1 MFRPILP
8 PPLWALIFLIA
19 GYLITE
25 PFEVAALDYGQV
37 LAVELTLLF
46 VVAGFALP
54 IIAVRQFH
62 KHQTTV
68 LPMKPSKAS
77 SLVTDGVFKHTRNPM
92 YLGMLLVLLGFSFLG
107 HNYLG
112 FLMPLL
118 FVLVIT
124 LTQILPEERAL
135 EANFG
140 DDFRAYKAATPR
152 WVLFF

>member
-1 MFRPILP
+1 MLKPILP

-25 PFEVAALDYGQV
+25 PFEVASLDYGQAF
-37 LAVELTLLF
+37 AVELALLF
-46 VVAGFALP
+46 VAAGFILP
-54 IIAVRQFH
+54 MIAVRQFR

-77 SLVTDGVFKHTRNPM
+77 SLVTDGVFKYTRNPM
-92 YLGMLLVLLGFSFLG
+92 YVGMLFVLLGFTFLG

-112 FLMPLL
+112 FVMPAL

-124 LTQILPEERAL
+124 FTQILPEERAL

-140 DDFRAYKAATPR
+140 EDFLTYKRQAPR
-152 WVLFF
+152 WILFF